1 MANLAAY
8 TAFARAFELGSFSA
22 TGRELGLTQSTVSKH
37 IAALEV
43 ELGVQLFARTTRK
56 LNPTLEAERLYE
68 GVQHLLDAADAI
80 HSSVGGARA
89 EPTGL
94 LRMTLPD
101 IAAWAQ
107 ECGAAMVVALTTEQI
122 DLVASVTLGG
132 TSALLVDPDITDCA
146 AALTIAAER
155 ARLPAGVA
163 DIGRESD
170 TARFHRLSTEVAR
183 IADTLARLTRAEERD
198 EQPPI
203 VGDRTTRYGA
213 PPAAVTATASE
224 IRRAIR
230 ARRMRDQFFG
240 GGYFEDPGWDMLLD
254 LYAAELEGTQVSVSS
269 LCIAAAVAP
278 TTALRWI
285 GRMSDAGLFERRPD
299 PLDRR
304 RAYMALS
311 TRASE
316 GMQGYMAAVRR
327 LEMA

>member
-1 MANLAAY
+1 MIDVANLDYHGGPSVLLVIAPGAPDRLSAA
-8 TAFARAFELGSFSA
+8 AEAIGLVPARLDWDQPRAPVAIPQVVAIEASG
-22 TGRELGLTQSTVSKH
+22 V
-37 IAALEV
+37 AAE
-43 ELGVQLFARTTRK
+43 T
-56 LNPTLEAERLYE
+56 
-68 GVQHLLDAADAI
+68 
-80 HSSVGGARA
+80 
-89 EPTGL
+89 

-183 IADTLARLTRAEERD
+183 IADTLARLTRAEDRD

-213 PPAAVTATASE
+213 PPAAMTATASE

-327 LEMA
+327 LEMALS

>member
-1 MANLAAY
+1 M
-8 TAFARAFELGSFSA
+8 
-22 TGRELGLTQSTVSKH
+22 TG
-37 IAALEV
+37 
-43 ELGVQLFARTTRK
+43 
-56 LNPTLEAERLYE
+56 
-68 GVQHLLDAADAI
+68 DAI
-80 HSSVGGARA
+80 NPSYDGGPSVLLVAASAASDRLAVAIDVIGWTTVRGDWDQPRA
-89 EPTGL
+89 PLATPQVVAVEASGVPAAT
-94 LRMTLPD
+94 LRETLPD
-101 IAAWAQ
+101 IAGWAAD
-107 ECGAAMVVALTTEQI
+107 CGATLVVALTSEQI
-122 DLVASVTLGG
+122 DLVASATLGG
-132 TSALLVDPDITDCA
+132 ATTLLVDPDVADCV

-170 TARFHRLSTEVAR
+170 TARFHRLNTEVAR
-183 IADTLARLTRAEERD
+183 IADALARLTRAEDRD

-203 VGDRTTRYGA
+203 VGDRTTHFGA
-213 PPAAVTATASE
+213 PPPVSTPTASE

-230 ARRMRDQFFG
+230 GRRMRDQFFG
-240 GGYFEDPGWDMLLD
+240 NGYFEDPGWDMLLD

-311 TRASE
+311 TRTSE
-316 GMQGYMAAVRR
+316 AMHGYMAAVRR
-327 LEMA
+327 SAMTLS

>member
-1 MANLAAY
+1 MIDVANLDY
-8 TAFARAFELGSFSA
+8 HG
-22 TGRELGLTQSTVSKH
+22 G
-37 IAALEV
+37 
-43 ELGVQLFARTTRK
+43 
-56 LNPTLEAERLYE
+56 
-68 GVQHLLDAADAI
+68 
-80 HSSVGGARA
+80 SSVLLVIAPGAPDRLSAAAEVIGLVPARLDWDQPRA
-89 EPTGL
+89 PVVLPQVVAIEASGVAAET

-213 PPAAVTATASE
+213 PPAAMTATASE

-327 LEMA
+327 LEMALS